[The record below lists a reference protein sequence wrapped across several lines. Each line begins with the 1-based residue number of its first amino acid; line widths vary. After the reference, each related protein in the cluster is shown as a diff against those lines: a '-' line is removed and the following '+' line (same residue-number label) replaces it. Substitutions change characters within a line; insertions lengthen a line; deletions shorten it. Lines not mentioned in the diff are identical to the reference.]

1 MTHAMIDLETLSTR
15 YDAAVISIGVA
26 IFDDEKILDSAGW
39 ALAPES
45 IHGHIDP
52 KTVQWWTQQAEAAR
66 EFSFTGKYGSHT
78 AGFELKT
85 LLAKYD
91 VKEVW
96 SKDPH
101 FDHVILTSWWDRVK
115 TVENYNLG
123 DFPYHYR
130 APRSYRTL
138 EAETIRAGFTKD
150 MWRQFNYVAHNP
162 VDDAVTQ
169 ARAVIEMR
177 RLIGGN
183 RNAGC

>member
-1 MTHAMIDLETLSTR
+1 MTQHSMIDLETLSTR
-15 YDAAVISIGVA
+15 FDAAVISIGVA
-26 IFDDEKILDSAGW
+26 IFNDEKILESAGW
-39 ALAPES
+39 ALRPES

-66 EFSFTGKYGSHT
+66 EFSFTGKYMSST
-78 AGFELKT
+78 AAFELKT
-85 LLAKYD
+85 LLGKFD

-101 FDHVILTSWWDRVK
+101 FDHVILQSWWERVPQHEGF
-115 TVENYNLG
+115 VLG

-138 EAETIRAGFTKD
+138 ESEAIRAGFTSD
-150 MWRQFNYVAHNP
+150 MWEQFNYVAHNP

-177 RLIGGN
+177 RLLNGN
-183 RNAGC
+183 RRNG